1 MGTKVEGERYI
12 PGYFTMGHFNL
23 ITKGNNWPPYYE
35 EKLVNSQNFYNEFT
49 PSPTNGYT
57 CYDKEMLKQT
67 ILQHEATFRK
77 QVLVIFL
84 VGTVRC

>member
-1 MGTKVEGERYI
+1 MEGKRYV

-35 EKLVNSQNFYNEFT
+35 EKLVNSQNFYNEFV

-57 CYDKEMLKQT
+57 RYDKEMLKQT

-77 QVLVIFL
+77 QVLVIFSSRRS
-84 VGTVRC
+84 TATN